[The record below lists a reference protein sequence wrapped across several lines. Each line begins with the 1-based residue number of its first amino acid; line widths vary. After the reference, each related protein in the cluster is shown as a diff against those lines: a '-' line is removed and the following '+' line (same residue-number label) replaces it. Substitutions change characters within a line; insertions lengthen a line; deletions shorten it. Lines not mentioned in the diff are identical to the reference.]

1 MYISV
6 VILAYREPEFLNGLL
21 KSLAEQTLPPTE
33 ILVVDDAS
41 GAMLAEKN
49 ARQRL
54 APASLTKITTAILAI
69 EGMEPATVVTTD
81 VDSRTMIDSSVM
93 GLVPGDCFTVNDLL
107 YGLMLPSG
115 NDVALALGRY
125 EAGSDAAFVHKM
137 NTLVKRLGLTDTTY
151 TDPHGLDDPQ
161 HLSSAYDIA
170 MLSRYGMSLPQFRSV
185 VKTTS
190 YTARGSR
197 TLSMLNTNSLL
208 SSYANADG
216 VKKIGRAHV

>member
-1 MYISV
+1 
-6 VILAYREPEFLNGLL
+6 
-21 KSLAEQTLPPTE
+21 
-33 ILVVDDAS
+33 
-41 GAMLAEKN
+41 MLF
-49 ARQRL
+49 R
-54 APASLTKITTAILAI
+54 S
-69 EGMEPATVVTTD
+69 VVTTD

-137 NTLVKRLGLTDTTY
+137 NTLVRRLGLTDTTY

-170 MLSRYGMSLPQFRSV
+170 MLARYGMTTPEFRTIV
-185 VKTTS
+185 DAER
-190 YTARGSR
+190 YTAHGSR
-197 TLSMLNTNSLL
+197 TIAMESLISGL
-208 SSYANADG
+208 LRWVPDSSG
-216 VKKIGRAHV
+216 VKSGYTDGAGRKIGRAHV